1 MTARR
6 YIPRKD
12 DRLLMPGTPGPVIEA
27 DYATKPFDRVA
38 RDMERKWGIGRLE
51 TLVPAAMAQK
61 FGGAIAHMHAAIEA
75 GKPAEARAAAEN
87 AMRGLAAMDAAA
99 EASGAAKADL
109 RVLEFEIDGFK
120 GGILHDDDAWPAAQA
135 ARPDLRLYSLREVAV
150 ALRGATP
157 PAVDAIKAAFPG
169 AQIVDIRDR
178 HKSPLDEVL
187 DDEIPW

>member
-1 MTARR
+1 MTARK

-12 DRLLMPGTPGPVIEA
+12 DRLLLPGTSSAVIEA
-27 DYATKPFDRVA
+27 DYATKVFDRAA
-38 RDMERKWGIGRLE
+38 RDMNLKWGVDRLPSLVTAEMAQRFGRVVGRMNE
-51 TLVPAAMAQK
+51 AIDAGNAEAARAEAAMAV
-61 FGGAIAHMHAAIEA
+61 
-75 GKPAEARAAAEN
+75 
-87 AMRGLAAMDAAA
+87 RGFAAMDAAA

-109 RVLEFEIDGFK
+109 RVLEFDIDGFK

-178 HKSPLDEVL
+178 HKSPPDEVL

>member
-1 MTARR
+1 MTARK

-12 DRLLMPGTPGPVIEA
+12 DRLLLPGSTSAEIEA
-27 DYATKPFDRVA
+27 EYATKPFDRMA
-38 RDMERKWGIGRLE
+38 RDMDMKWGVNRLPS
-51 TLVPAAMAQK
+51 LVGADMAQK
-61 FGGAIAHMHAAIEA
+61 FGKAVAHLNAMIDA

-99 EASGAAKADL
+99 EASGAAKADP
-109 RVLEFEIDGFK
+109 RILEFEIDGFK

-150 ALRGATP
+150 ALRAATP

-169 AQIVDIRDR
+169 AQIVSITDRQRDNADIGHDF
-178 HKSPLDEVL
+178 
-187 DDEIPW
+187 IPF